1 MKRLYKVPDKGKISG
16 VCQGISEY
24 LNIDVTVIRLLWI
37 IFTFCSFG
45 AGIAG
50 YIACI
55 FIMPNKDDIIKNSA
69 NDSNNLY

>member
-24 LNIDVTVIRLLWI
+24 LNIDITVIRLIWI

-45 AGIAG
+45 QV
-50 YIACI
+50 
-55 FIMPNKDDIIKNSA
+55 
-69 NDSNNLY
+69 